1 MKIINEK
8 DWKLFIEK
16 LPNWQEKYME
26 RLVVDEYIKL
36 LYSGNSISDT
46 YLGIKDSLKSESP
59 DIFTKDIKRARFY
72 DILTEMITN
81 KMIAISD
88 LDDFT
93 EETIQEVNRY
103 VSGAETAEDDYIALI
118 SA

>member
-36 LYSGNSISDT
+36 MYSGNSISDN
-46 YLGIKDSLKSESP
+46 YPGIKDSLKSESP
-59 DIFTKDIKRARFY
+59 DVFTKDIKRAWKQSRKTLLQNSHVLTQNY
-72 DILTEMITN
+72 LNKIQILSTTGFHCFTITDS
-81 KMIAISD
+81 I
-88 LDDFT
+88 
-93 EETIQEVNRY
+93 
-103 VSGAETAEDDYIALI
+103 LI
-118 SA
+118 ILFQPI